1 MTSLGHVYV
10 IKNKDREEILN
21 LENKSKK
28 DE

>member
-10 IKNKDREEILN
+10 IKNKDKAEIIS
-21 LENKSKK
+21 LENKTKK